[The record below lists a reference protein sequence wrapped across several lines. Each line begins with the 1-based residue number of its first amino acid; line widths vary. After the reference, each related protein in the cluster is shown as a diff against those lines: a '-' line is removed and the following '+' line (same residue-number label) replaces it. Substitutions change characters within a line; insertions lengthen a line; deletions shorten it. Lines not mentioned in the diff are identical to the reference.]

1 MHRRL
6 TIIESPY
13 AGATTDKRA
22 EHLTYLRECL
32 QDSWKRGELPFA
44 SHAFFPFFLRESN
57 AKERQAGIEAG
68 YDFWNL
74 RNVVDDDA
82 KGHQINAPFPIIAFY
97 MDLGLSPG
105 MAAALER
112 CGREQ
117 ARFELRRI
125 NPKEKD

>member
-1 MHRRL
+1 MKRRL

-44 SHAFFPFFLRESN
+44 SHAFFPFFLKESN

-68 YDFWNL
+68 YEFWTM
-74 RNVVDDDA
+74 RNTLQDSP
-82 KGHQINAPFPIIAFY
+82 PFIAFY
-97 MDLGLSPG
+97 IDLGLSPG
-105 MAAALER
+105 MTAALER
-112 CGREQ
+112 CGKLLV
-117 ARFELRRI
+117 RFEFRNI
-125 NPKEKD
+125 KEKTNARS